1 MLVPDYIKKTK
12 KGSQLDRSLN
22 LWVKSPVNV
31 NCRYGVYLMTYIP
44 EVALVHSFVVKF
56 RTKQSLFLAH
66 CM

>member
-1 MLVPDYIKKTK
+1 M
-12 KGSQLDRSLN
+12 G
-22 LWVKSPVNV
+22 KSPVNV

-44 EVALVHSFVVKF
+44 EVVTGDKRFFFLMVHSFVVKF